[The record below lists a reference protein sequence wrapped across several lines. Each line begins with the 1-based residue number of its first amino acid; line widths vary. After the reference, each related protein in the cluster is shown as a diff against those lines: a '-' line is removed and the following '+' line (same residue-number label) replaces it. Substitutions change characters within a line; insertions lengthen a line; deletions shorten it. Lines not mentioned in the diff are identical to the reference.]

1 MGLLDQYLSDADMQS
16 PQNQQMSAIA
26 AALLQAGGPS
36 LRPISFGQAL
46 GGALNAGNQAYQSA
60 QDRALI
66 RQMKD
71 EDLKLKQLSEK
82 RAQQSFDQQQAW
94 MKKLTGDQ
102 GDYGS
107 QPQAQQMPQSIQQPL
122 KLGMDSDG
130 NMGFQSQPN
139 IQAPAPQQGQMQQ
152 RPQSGGIQNL
162 SLDDLGMAAVA
173 GIPGAKELLDIK
185 KFQLNGIKRENATY
199 IDPITGKQQ
208 YFADPTKGLDYNPE
222 TKTVTGLTNF
232 NQVNA
237 AMKGA
242 ETFAQEQA
250 KAQFNPMI
258 INGVDEYGRARPE
271 QTTVA
276 DFVQQR
282 SAMQQPQQGQ
292 IPQGQQVQAQQAPNG
307 QQTGPQGLDISRLSP
322 QQIQAL
328 QRRDPEAFYNGM
340 NDFAQTRGQAPAQTQ
355 QGMQQPQ
362 AVPQQAFNQP
372 RFGIPLQSEAQK
384 AEELANVKLRTEPG
398 ITQQVGAVSG
408 KQGTTNALNENWI
421 KQSYNPVLE
430 AGKTSRDI
438 LGGLDALK
446 TIDLKTGW
454 GTEAKA
460 NAANILT
467 SLGIAPKNAELY
479 ATNAQRFQSVA
490 MGKLL
495 DTLAA
500 QKGPQTEGDAQ
511 RAQKTFTMLSNTPQA
526 NQFIADFA
534 RAKANLDARKAAFYQ
549 EALPIAQQTGDLNEI
564 DRRWMKL
571 QGSIWSDPVL
581 QQYKGAK

>member
-1 MGLLDQYLSDADMQS
+1 MGLLDQWTGDTDLQS
-16 PQNQQMSAIA
+16 PQNQQMMSIA

-36 LRPISFGQAL
+36 RTPVSFGQAF
-46 GGALNAGNQAYQSA
+46 GNAMQAGQQAFQGAK
-60 QDRALI
+60 DRKLA
-66 RQMKD
+66 
-71 EDLKLKQLSEK
+71 EDYKNEQLKLLKLDELRKQTEFNNKQKWFEL
-82 RAQQSFDQQQAW
+82 ANGTDQAA
-94 MKKLTGDQ
+94 TA
-102 GDYGS
+102 
-107 QPQAQQMPQSIQQPL
+107 PTQSIQQPL
-122 KLGMDSDG
+122 KLGMNADG
-130 NMGFQSQPN
+130 GMGFQSQPN
-139 IQAPAPQQGQMQQ
+139 IQAQQNPASQAQGKTWLDRMSLADLALGEQMGV
-152 RPQSGGIQNL
+152 PVKSAIE
-162 SLDDLGMAAVA
+162 A
-173 GIPGAKELLDIK
+173 K
-185 KFQLNGIKRENATY
+185 KFMLTGIKRDPNSFVEDMNGNVRY
-199 IDPITGKQQ
+199 IG
-208 YFADPTKGLDYNPE
+208 DPTKGLDYNPE
-222 TKTVTGLTNF
+222 TKTVTGLTGF
-232 NQVNA
+232 NQANA

-242 ETFAQEQA
+242 ETLAQEQA

-258 INGVDEYGRARPE
+258 INGVDEYGRSRPE

-282 SAMQQPQQGQ
+282 QGLQQPQQGQ
-292 IPQGQQVQAQQAPNG
+292 MPQGQQVQPQQAPNG
-307 QQTGPQGLDISRLSP
+307 QQTGPQGLDISRLTP
-322 QQIQAL
+322 QQLQVL

-340 NDFAQTRGQAPAQTQ
+340 NDFAQTRGQASAPS

-362 AVPQQAFNQP
+362 TASQQQFAPQQAFNQP

-384 AEELANVKLRTEPG
+384 AEELANVKLRTEPTL
-398 ITQQVGAVSG
+398 TQQVGAVSG

-581 QQYKGAK
+581 QQYKLGAK